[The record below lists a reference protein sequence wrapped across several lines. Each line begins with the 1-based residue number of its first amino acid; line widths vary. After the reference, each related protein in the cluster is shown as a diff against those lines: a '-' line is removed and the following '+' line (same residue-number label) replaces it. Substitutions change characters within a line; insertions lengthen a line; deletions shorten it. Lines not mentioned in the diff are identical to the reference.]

1 MRPGLDEGEASRSR
15 EAAALLVLLKQ
26 LLQSLH
32 VQCVIVVHLL
42 LGCGHWGTWMGRPT
56 AETGGQVREGPGLH
70 AQLIVAFFPC
80 TWALTHSGDG
90 SGVRG
95 SRPQDLAEKRPR
107 PQKMYDRS
115 SGAS

>member
-26 LLQSLH
+26 LLRSLH

-42 LGCGHWGTWMGRPT
+42 LGGLRALGHRDGAAHCRDRGT
-56 AETGGQVREGPGLH
+56 QVRGGAWVACTADSGL
-70 AQLIVAFFPC
+70 LPC

-90 SGVRG
+90 SGEG
-95 SRPQDLAEKRPR
+95 QQAPGL
-107 PQKMYDRS
+107 
-115 SGAS
+115 G